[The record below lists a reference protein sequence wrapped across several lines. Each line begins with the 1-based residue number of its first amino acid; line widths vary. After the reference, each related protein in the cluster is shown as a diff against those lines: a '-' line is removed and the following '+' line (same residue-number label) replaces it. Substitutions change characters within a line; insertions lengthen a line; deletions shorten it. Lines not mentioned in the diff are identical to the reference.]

1 MTRATRAP
9 HSNAHAGAF
18 LDSQSLNRLQERAAC
33 RALLGPFA
41 GGCGHFPVRNCLTAR
56 GRFFAASGQN
66 ARTPSL
72 PERTRSRVS
81 QICFRPAPKRRLEN
95 DHSPPL
101 ISSRIPLD
109 WLVGSRTRTSRAPI
123 AISRIT
129 GRCLAIYLPLLGLKL
144 STQAFVPYTTHRP
157 RAWLSLR
164 LFISCPGCFQAERR
178 RVALKVM
185 R

>member
-1 MTRATRAP
+1 MQLERPRP
-9 HSNAHAGAF
+9 NVRAGAF
-18 LDSQSLNRLQERAAC
+18 LDSQSLTRLQKRANC
-33 RALLGPFA
+33 RAVLGSSA
-41 GGCGHFPVRNCLTAR
+41 RECGHSPARNCCMAR

-72 PERTRSRVS
+72 PGRTRSRVS
-81 QICFRPAPKRRLEN
+81 RICSRPAPKRRLEN

-109 WLVGSRTRTSRAPI
+109 WLVGSRTRRSRAPAPI

-144 STQAFVPYTTHRP
+144 PTQAFVPYTTP
-157 RAWLSLR
+157 TENLPEAGDEQ
-164 LFISCPGCFQAERR
+164 P
-178 RVALKVM
+178 
-185 R
+185 